1 MSFEKALKDFLRKV
15 KKFNEDT
22 AIPAV
27 EIYTGDYNSHRIAF
41 LAPTGHEVYAE
52 RYYNI
57 NTPVNKA
64 VSIHLNNELLD
75 LLLAGRKHE
84 MLQNALRFKVSA
96 CSKKYSAQTICLPYE
111 YIQYDIV
118 TIGETLVYD
127 RDDDVKLIKIMSAKE
142 FLSEREHIKHID
154 FNVHDKQFRLF
165 LYPKGSTHLNLF
177 IERYPDA
184 DICIYLGFV
193 FTSAC
198 SDDSEEDLFE
208 VETFDDPK
216 EDIYI
221 IAYRK
226 ETNKDIFYFMPDIYD
241 YLEVIR

>member
-1 MSFEKALKDFLRKV
+1 MSFEKTLKDFLRKV
-15 KKFNEDT
+15 KKFNENIS
-22 AIPAV
+22 IPAV

-52 RYYNI
+52 RYYI
-57 NTPVNKA
+57 NTLVNKA

-84 MLQNALRFKVSA
+84 MLQDALRFKVSTY
-96 CSKKYSAQTICLPYE
+96 SKKYKAQTVCLPYE
-111 YIQYDIV
+111 HIQYDFV

-142 FLSEREHIKHID
+142 FLSERKHIKYID
-154 FNVHDKQFRLF
+154 FNVLNRQFRLF
-165 LYPKGSTHLNLF
+165 LYSSDSTYLNLF
-177 IERYPDA
+177 VKQYPKA
-184 DICIYLGFV
+184 NIYIYLGFM

-198 SDDSEEDLFE
+198 SDDSEENPFE
-208 VETFDDPK
+208 TETFDDPR

-221 IAYRK
+221 VAHK
-226 ETNKDIFYFMPDIYD
+226 HETDKDAFYFMPDIYD